1 MNWQPLKPSLNNK
14 GIQTTDM
21 SVRTAEGGGYLKIH
35 ILILM

>member
-21 SVRTAEGGGYLKIH
+21 SVRTAGGGGYLKIH